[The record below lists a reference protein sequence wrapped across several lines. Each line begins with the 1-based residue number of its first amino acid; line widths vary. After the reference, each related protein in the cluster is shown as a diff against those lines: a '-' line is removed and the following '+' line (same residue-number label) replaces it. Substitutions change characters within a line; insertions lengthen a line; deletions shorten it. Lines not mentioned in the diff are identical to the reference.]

1 MRRRRPTA
9 GIPPQARKRRAR
21 PSRSIGKLLLL
32 ARLVGAG
39 EQRRRGANGQAYLKS
54 EAVLRFAR
62 EASALAVDIVLPF
75 IPRVTRDAIY
85 DLVTRNRYRWFGR
98 RDTCILLNSDR
109 SWPS

>member
-54 EAVLRFAR
+54 EAVLRIAR
-62 EASALAVDIVLPF
+62 EASARAVDMGPPIHPTGD
-75 IPRVTRDAIY
+75 PIY
-85 DLVTRNRYRWFGR
+85 DLVARNRYRWFGR
-98 RDTCILLNSDR
+98 RDACILLNSDR

>member
-1 MRRRRPTA
+1 MRL
-9 GIPPQARKRRAR
+9 IVHSRKRTE
-21 PSRSIGKLLLL
+21 PSPMLL

-54 EAVLRFAR
+54 EAVLRIAR
-62 EASALAVDIVLPF
+62 EASALAVDMGHPL

-85 DLVTRNRYRWFGR
+85 GLVARNRYRWF
-98 RDTCILLNSDR
+98 RDACILPNSDR